1 MMRTCG
7 SCRKAVAYPTS
18 TKIQPAEPCIY
29 LREQRLSRIRVSPVL
44 SSMFES
50 LSEKLEGALKTV
62 SGQGRINELN
72 IAETMREIRR
82 ALLEADVNYQVA
94 RDFTDRVKEKALG
107 EDVLNSVSPG
117 QQLVKLVYD
126 ELVHLL
132 GDEQVDIQ
140 RGPNPP
146 TVVLVAGL
154 QGSGKTTFCGKLARH
169 LKTEGSAPLIAA
181 ADVYRP
187 AAVDQLKS
195 LARSINVPVYSIEE
209 DGKPVQ
215 DAVRVAKEAVTE
227 ARRTARDIV
236 IIDTAGRLHVDERM
250 MQEVAE
256 IKAAVDPDEILFV
269 VDSMTGQDAVNTA
282 KEFNERLD
290 FDGVVLTK
298 LDGDTRGGA
307 ALSIRTVVEKP
318 IKFASTGEKLDAMT
332 PFYPDRMGQRI
343 LGMGDVVSFVERA
356 QEQFDE
362 RQAETLRNKIRSQ
375 DFDLADFYEQL
386 QKIKNMGSLRELVG
400 MIPGV
405 GRQIKDLDVDDD
417 AFSHIEAIILSMTP
431 EERRNP
437 DVLNGSRRRRIA
449 QGSGTKVSDV
459 NQLLKQFR
467 EMKKMMKTM
476 SRLMGKGRNVDLEQL
491 MGKMQ

>member
-1 MMRTCG
+1 
-7 SCRKAVAYPTS
+7 
-18 TKIQPAEPCIY
+18 
-29 LREQRLSRIRVSPVL
+29 
-44 SSMFES
+44 MFES

-72 IAETMREIRR
+72 IAETMREVRR
-82 ALLEADVNYQVA
+82 ALLDADVNYQVA
-94 RDFTDRVKEKALG
+94 RDFTDRVKEQALG

-132 GDEQVDIQ
+132 GDVQVDITRAQ
-140 RGPNPP
+140 NPP
-146 TVVLVAGL
+146 TVILVAGL
-154 QGSGKTTFCGKLARH
+154 QGSGKTTFCGKLARY
-169 LKTEGSAPLIAA
+169 LKTEGSAPLLAA

-187 AAVDQLKS
+187 AAVDQLKT
-195 LARSINVPVYSIEE
+195 LARSINVPVYALED
-209 DGKPVQ
+209 DGKPIQ

-227 ARRTARDIV
+227 ARRTARDVV

-250 MQEVAE
+250 MQEVAD
-256 IKAAVDPDEILFV
+256 IKAAVNPDEVLFV

-282 KEFNERLD
+282 KEFNDRLD

-356 QEQFDE
+356 QDQFDE
-362 RQAETLRNKIRSQ
+362 RQAERLRNKIRSQ

-417 AFSHIEAIILSMTP
+417 AFQHIEAIILSMTP
-431 EERRNP
+431 QERRNP

-476 SRLMGKGRNVDLEQL
+476 SRLMGKGRSVDLEQM

>member
-1 MMRTCG
+1 
-7 SCRKAVAYPTS
+7 
-18 TKIQPAEPCIY
+18 
-29 LREQRLSRIRVSPVL
+29 
-44 SSMFES
+44 MFES
-50 LSEKLEGALKTV
+50 LSEKLEGALKNV

-82 ALLEADVNYQVA
+82 ALLDADVNFQVA
-94 RDFTDRVKEKALG
+94 RDFTDRIKERAVG
-107 EDVLNSVSPG
+107 EKVLTSVSPG

-126 ELVHLL
+126 ELVQLL
-132 GDEQVDIQ
+132 GSEQVDIN
-140 RGPNPP
+140 RSSNPP
-146 TVVLVAGL
+146 TVILVAGL
-154 QGSGKTTFCGKLARH
+154 QGSGKTTFCAKLARH
-169 LKTEGSAPLIAA
+169 LKTEGSAPLLAA

-187 AAVDQLKS
+187 AAVDQLRT
-195 LARSINVPVYSIEE
+195 LAKSINVPVMAIEE

-215 DAVRVAKEAVTE
+215 DAVRVATEAVKE
-227 ARRTARDIV
+227 ARRTARDVV
-236 IIDTAGRLHVDERM
+236 IIDTAGRLHIDERM
-250 MQEVAE
+250 MQEVAD
-256 IKAAVDPDEILFV
+256 IKKAVEPDEILFV

-282 KEFNERLD
+282 KEFNDRLD

-318 IKFASTGEKLDAMT
+318 IKFASTGEKLDALT
-332 PFYPDRMGQRI
+332 AFYPDRMAQRI

-362 RQAETLRNKIRSQ
+362 RQAENLRKKIRSQ

-386 QKIKNMGSLRELVG
+386 QKIKKMGSLRDLIG

-417 AFSHIEAIILSMTP
+417 AFRHIEAIILAMTP
-431 EERRNP
+431 EERRDP
-437 DVLNGSRRRRIA
+437 EILNGSRRRRIA
-449 QGSGTKVSDV
+449 EGSGTEVRDV

-476 SRLMGKGRNVDLEQL
+476 SRMMGKGRSVDLQQL
-491 MGKMQ
+491 MGRAQ